1 MTTTLATPVQ
11 YVKGVGP
18 RIAAMLEKCG
28 ITTVEQLLF
37 HLPARYIDRRKIST
51 ISQLTIGKDRTTV
64 GHVVGQGPRIIGRGR
79 RVYEVLFSDGTGSIT
94 ARWFRFNPKIMSK
107 RFEAGRDYLLAGDI
121 GFFGRGKQMIH
132 PEIEVY
138 SSGDEDDSMIAGRI
152 LPIYPSTEGLG
163 QRMMRKIMKNAWEKF
178 GHEVTDTL
186 PADLRE
192 HYRIAPLGTALSLLH
207 FPTAHMDVDSLNNH
221 SNEIFQGIVFEES
234 FFFFLGLALR
244 GQRLERRTGTPFS
257 TDAPLVAQGRKALPF
272 SLTGDQEKVLAEI
285 AADLA
290 RPVPMHRLLQGDV
303 GCGKTV
309 VALLAALQVVHH
321 GYQVALMAPTELL
334 ALQHYQSF
342 RRILDDLRVP
352 VALLTSQVK
361 GKERKEI
368 YDGLRSGS
376 IPIVVGTHALIQDEV
391 VFHRIGMVV
400 IDEQHRFGVLQRQNL
415 MQKGSDP
422 HLLVMTATP
431 IPRTLAMTLY
441 GDLAVSV
448 IREMPPG
455 RKPVTTKVYRE
466 SQRDKLYRGMQME
479 LEKDHQIYVVYP
491 LIEESEKMDLK
502 NATDMAEQLR
512 GVFEPRFRV
521 ALLHGQMKGDEKHAV
536 MQDFKNGKI
545 GVLVSTTVV
554 EVGVD
559 VPNATVMV
567 IEHAER
573 FGLSQLHQLRGRIGR
588 SALQSYCIL
597 LDHSASGSD
606 ASDRLQILERSTDG
620 FEIAEADLQIRGPGE
635 FLGTRQSGLPDLQ
648 VTNLARDGDI
658 ISRAK
663 DAAYALLAQDPT
675 LTDPHNAAVRA
686 TLHRRWHQKLSLGDV
701 A

>member
-18 RIAAMLEKCG
+18 RIAEMLGKCG

-107 RFEAGRDYLLAGDI
+107 RFETGKDYLLAGDV

-138 SSGDEDDSMIAGRI
+138 TANEEDESVIAGRI

-163 QRMMRKIMKNAWEKF
+163 QRMMRKIMKSAWEKF
-178 GHEVTDTL
+178 GHEVSDTL
-186 PADLRE
+186 PEALRME
-192 HYRIAPLGTALSLLH
+192 HRIAPLRTALSCLH
-207 FPTAHMDVDSLNNH
+207 FPPGNFDVDSLNQH
-221 SNEIFQGIVFEES
+221 TNEIFQSIVFEES

-244 GQRLERRTGTPFS
+244 GQRLEQRKAIPF
-257 TDAPLVAQGRKALPF
+257 AQPAILAEQGRRALPF
-272 SLTGDQEKVLAEI
+272 TLTGDQDKALSEI
-285 AADLA
+285 THDLA
-290 RPVPMHRLLQGDV
+290 RPIPMHRMLQGDV
-303 GCGKTV
+303 GSGKTV
-309 VALLAALQVVHH
+309 VALLAALQVMHH
-321 GYQVALMAPTELL
+321 GHQVALMAPTELL

-352 VALLTSQVK
+352 VALLTSQIK

-368 YDGLRSGS
+368 YEGLRTGA
-376 IPIVVGTHALIQDEV
+376 IPIVIGTHALIQDEV
-391 VFHRIGMVV
+391 VFNKLGLVV

-415 MQKGSDP
+415 MQKGADP

-479 LEKDHQIYVVYP
+479 LEKGHQVYVVYP

-502 NATDMAEQLR
+502 NATDMAGQLR
-512 GVFEPRFRV
+512 QVFAPRFQV
-521 ALLHGQMKGDEKHAV
+521 ALLHGRMKGDEKHAI
-536 MQDFKNGKI
+536 MQEFKSGKV

-573 FGLSQLHQLRGRIGR
+573 FGLSQLHQLRGRTGR

-597 LDHSASGSD
+597 LDHSAPGSD
-606 ASDRLQILERSTDG
+606 ASDRLNILERSTDG

-658 ISRAK
+658 LSRAK
-663 DAAYALLAQDPT
+663 EAAYALLAHDPE
-675 LTDPHNAAVRA
+675 LTAPDNIAVRA
-686 TLHRRWHQKLSLGDV
+686 TLYRRWNQKLALGDV

>member
-18 RIAAMLEKCG
+18 RIAEMLQKCG

-37 HLPARYIDRRKIST
+37 HLPARYIDRRKISS

-107 RFEAGRDYLLAGDI
+107 RFEAGKDYLLAGDV

-163 QRMMRKIMKNAWEKF
+163 QRMMRKIMKSAWEKF
-178 GHEVTDTL
+178 GHEVADTL
-186 PADLRE
+186 PEALRMA
-192 HYRIAPLGTALSLLH
+192 HRIAPLRTALSCLH
-207 FPTAHMDVDSLNNH
+207 FPPGNFDVESLNQHN
-221 SNEIFQGIVFEES
+221 NEIFQGIVFEES
-234 FFFFLGLALR
+234 FFFFLGLAIR
-244 GQRLERRTGTPFS
+244 GQRLEQRKGIPFPQPA
-257 TDAPLVAQGRKALPF
+257 TLVEQGRRALPF
-272 SLTGDQEKVLAEI
+272 TLTGDQEKALAEI
-285 AADLA
+285 AHDLA
-290 RPVPMHRLLQGDV
+290 RPVPMHRMLQGDV
-303 GCGKTV
+303 GSGKTV
-309 VALLAALQVVHH
+309 VALLAALQVLHH
-321 GYQVALMAPTELL
+321 GHQVALMAPTELL

-361 GKERKEI
+361 GKERREI
-368 YDGLRSGS
+368 YDGLASGT
-376 IPIVVGTHALIQDEV
+376 IPIVIGTHALIQDEV
-391 VFHRIGMVV
+391 RFHKLGMVV

-415 MQKGSDP
+415 MQKGADP

-479 LEKDHQIYVVYP
+479 LEKGHQVYLVYP

-512 GVFEPRFRV
+512 QVFEPRFKV
-521 ALLHGQMKGDEKHAV
+521 ALLHGRMKGDDKHAI
-536 MQDFKNGKI
+536 MQAFKAGTV

-597 LDHSASGSD
+597 LDHSAPGSD

-663 DAAYALLAQDPT
+663 EAAYALLAQDPT
-675 LTDPHNAAVRA
+675 LADPHNIAVRA
-686 TLHRRWHQKLSLGDV
+686 TLHRRWQQKLALGDV